1 MKIVNVV
8 ACLGLVSIFAL
19 GVSISCTKNPTPS
32 TSDTV
37 TITKYDTLIKNDT
50 TVLNDTIYGTKP
62 DPTVN
67 LYKGLLVYL
76 PFSGNIADSSG
87 NNNATEAVNGPVL
100 SYDAHGYA
108 NNAFGASSGQ
118 EVIVT
123 SNGSI
128 QFDSAF
134 SLSFD
139 FEENVLKPCSFMSY
153 VINATSYGPSF
164 NLGTTL
170 PTSNNFDISIT
181 DSTVGCNN
189 L

>member
-8 ACLGLVSIFAL
+8 ACLGLGSIFAL

-32 TSDTV
+32 TRDTD
-37 TITKYDTLIKNDT
+37 TITEDDTLIKNDT
-50 TVLNDTIYGTKP
+50 TDLNDTIYGTKP

-108 NNAFGASSGQ
+108 NNAFGASSGHEQ
-118 EVIVT
+118 T
-123 SNGSI
+123 PTKKGSI
-128 QFDSAF
+128 H
-134 SLSFD
+134 
-139 FEENVLKPCSFMSY
+139 
-153 VINATSYGPSF
+153 F
-164 NLGTTL
+164 N
-170 PTSNNFDISIT
+170 S
-181 DSTVGCNN
+181 
-189 L
+189 